1 MSSGML
7 NKLLEIRVDT
17 KTKLTLNPKNR
28 NKVIII
34 IIIFQT
40 VLPRSPIILPRSPI
54 NIIVNT
60 LLLL

>member
-7 NKLLEIRVDT
+7 NTLLEIRVDT

-28 NKVIII
+28 NKVI